1 MKNPTEK
8 VRSIY
13 FVLYSKGLP
22 RSFYSLAMTNKIKYV
37 ILNDS
42 EESHRKS
49 AEVYAL
55 SVKSWDISLVLNMT
69 YLFWGIAAVAT
80 LLRNDG
86 LFSVSLHQ

>member
-1 MKNPTEK
+1 MLYHLS
-8 VRSIY
+8 RGIFRCAQY
-13 FVLYSKGLP
+13 DVLFL
-22 RSFYSLAMTNKIKYV
+22 YV
-37 ILNDS
+37 ILNGS

-55 SVKSWDISLVLNMT
+55 SLKSWDISLALNMT

-86 LFSVSLHQ
+86 LFSVSSRQREN